1 MYSQLGNIIFETLL
15 SPTSDIR
22 KSAATYAEHALIEG
36 KPRLQFTGLA
46 LNELNLSIRL
56 HAIFCN
62 PVEQLQLFK
71 DAMNNA
77 EALKYIS
84 GSKVEQGY
92 YVVTEIEEEIEDAD
106 KDGNIFCI
114 NANITLKE
122 FDIKDRL
129 AQMQEDN
136 KKNATATGDKKP
148 VTTKKKNPKTC
159 PQAISEII
167 SKISNHGA
175 AVNKT
180 IQEQGGV
187 IYPPNKIS
195 LTSHL
200 NFISDYATDIKNR
213 CDNPSSCAYGK
224 TEMKNWAITVDS
236 RAQTMKLSV
245 LNAGDSVG
253 DNTNLQAAIN
263 SLKASARSFSNQT
276 VTRK

>member
-1 MYSQLGNIIFETLL
+1 MYSQLGNIVFENLL

-22 KSAATYAEHALIEG
+22 KSAAVYAEHALIEG

-77 EALKYIS
+77 EALKLIS
-84 GSKVEQGY
+84 GTNVEQGY
-92 YVVTEIEEEIEDAD
+92 FVVTEIEEEREDAD
-106 KDGNIFCI
+106 KNGNIFCI

-129 AQMQEDN
+129 AQIQDNN

-148 VTTKKKNPKTC
+148 VSSKKKNPETC
-159 PQAISEII
+159 PQAISRLI

-180 IQEQGGV
+180 MQEQGGV
-187 IYPPNKIS
+187 LYLSGKMS
-195 LTSHL
+195 MTSNL

-213 CDNPSSCAYGK
+213 CDNPNSCAYRK
-224 TEMKNWAITVDS
+224 VDLRNWAVTVDA
-236 RAQTMKLSV
+236 RAQTMKSSV
-245 LNAGDSVG
+245 LNNGDAAGD
-253 DNTNLQAAIN
+253 NANLQAAIA
-263 SLKASARSFSNQT
+263 SLKASARSFSNQS